1 MTKLKKR
8 NLTKVEKKKLD
19 RLYSQLYSQRS
30 KILHEIYKYKKKK
43 SSKKKTAVKTA
54 KKRGVRRIPT
64 SRIKTS
70 RRKREFSG
78 W

>member
-8 NLTKVEKKKLD
+8 NLTKVEKKKLG
-19 RLYSQLYSQRS
+19 RLYSQRS